1 VCGVLGCTGTVLQ
14 NKYKELWCIFQWASE
29 NSLGSK
35 KGFQEYYEKPLKL
48 GQRINAPPGFLRL
61 AKERQAELLRALRPH
76 FLRRTKDETIADR
89 MMGKVDNVIFCGMS
103 PLQVSPRIQ
112 SPSAQVGVSQFSCCC
127 NGPIDCQSLLQW
139 ADVENCIREAC
150 SSNSRSR

>member
-1 VCGVLGCTGTVLQ
+1 MCGVLGCTGTVLQ

-48 GQRINAPPGFLRL
+48 GQRINAPSGFLRL

-103 PLQVSPRIQ
+103 PLQVIHQSQAPRIQ
-112 SPSAQVGVSQFSCCC
+112 CLLLSCC
-127 NGPIDCQSLLQW
+127 
-139 ADVENCIREAC
+139 VR
-150 SSNSRSR
+150 